1 MASFDS
7 AVLASFV
14 AQVRGIMFYDLA
26 VSGASWGD
34 SVHLVRAPYNRYD
47 SNCLDVRCASG
58 KPYLLGHLAAP
69 AAALLFPLM
78 RDVSVA
84 VSGSVVQQNVEGR
97 RST

>member
-1 MASFDS
+1 MLTCISRAFTGSPRVSVMASFDS

-26 VSGASWGD
+26 VSGAGWGD

-58 KPYLLGHLAAP
+58 IKALPVGSQGAGALAGVDCCGW
-69 AAALLFPLM
+69 F
-78 RDVSVA
+78 
-84 VSGSVVQQNVEGR
+84 
-97 RST
+97 